1 MAIVAGDIDAARRAL
16 NLNADDFAAARDM
29 ARRIA
34 GKYVAANMDTPGFRS
49 QRGAVFNPEFVSKYS
64 GFVLPRQV
72 KPDQVTDDL
81 DTELVCKNVIISLL
95 RDDAQLILLFIL
107 KLIQTCS
114 GGVTAGYAI
123 HSIGSALLGI
133 PSYDAVFQV
142 KLADFDTDDTG
153 SDSTYGSSDA
163 SVTSGTVTTADGSE
177 VSFDE
182 IAGRPLPVS
191 RVRGVS
197 RGLVGEHQDTEPE
210 YEPEPEYAGLPIS
223 EELSE
228 FFLESSHKDIE
239 QFCRY
244 IGSIANGRQRV
255 YALLT
260 SVVGF
265 LSAEIGESGHPDFAN
280 APSVNLICS
289 KTIRGVVGSGQALMA
304 IFLMSSLENGQERVC
319 LELAGHIVQN
329 LVGCCLYSKW
339 LKKDYERLLWEPH
352 NGYTFYDT
360 ANLPMSMEFTNPA
373 DGRRV
378 TLEEIRIKF
387 TDNVKHPICSV
398 PEVPITITG
407 IGIANAQ
414 REAGATMFMQDMV
427 ATVQECAA
435 DAAKRVSPWRIDD
448 GLTFDHLI
456 VSAVKSALKLHFILD
471 HLDRDPAS
479 AARSLHFSD
488 VLKRIVLKNPASVNV
503 GNYWHPKPKNPLE
516 TIFDTTYL
524 KRHIDPAELTALH
537 GELAAYLTT
546 ITTEAARVPPA
557 PRLRPAPVQPP
568 APLDID
574 VLRRSRQARYLRRQE
589 LQRNHDETAH
599 RLALGSIPENGEPAA
614 MYSSEDPWIDD
625 VPSALSVTTPEEVLQ
640 RTKSV
645 QGMPATE
652 PDLRWHELDQNAQA
666 SAAQP
671 GVALERSPSVS
682 SNWSGWSGLTGLL
695 DPDPTTPPANPP
707 GSNVLS
713 FNPSGPLPDAKPKK
727 RTGLS
732 RGRPAS
738 KHQAQAPSEGGK
750 KQTKNKRK
758 KNKPKTKRRAAN
770 KKNKKAQQGAGR
782 VSGHKRAKVFRNKT
796 RKSN

>member
-1 MAIVAGDIDAARRAL
+1 MTTVAGDIDAARRAL
-16 NLNADDFAAARDM
+16 NLNVHDFDEAMDM

-34 GKYVAANMDTPGFRS
+34 GKYSPAIMDRPGFRS

-153 SDSTYGSSDA
+153 SDSTYGSSIVSD
-163 SVTSGTVTTADGSE
+163 TTGTVTTADGSE

-182 IAGRPLPVS
+182 VAGRPLAVS

-210 YEPEPEYAGLPIS
+210 YQPEYAGLPIS

-228 FFLESSHKDIE
+228 IFLESSHKDIE

-244 IGSIANGRQRV
+244 IGSIADGGQRV

-265 LSAEIGESGHPDFAN
+265 LSAEIGESGHPDFAR

-304 IFLMSSLENGQERVC
+304 IFLMSSLENGEERVC

-329 LVGCCLYSKW
+329 LAGCCLYSKW

-352 NGYTFYDT
+352 HESTFYDT

-398 PEVPITITG
+398 PEVPITG
-407 IGIANAQ
+407 AGIANAQ

-427 ATVQECAA
+427 ATVRECAA
-435 DAAKRVSPWRIDD
+435 DAAKRVSPWRIKD

-456 VSAVKSALKLHFILD
+456 VSAVKSALSLHGILAYTN
-471 HLDRDPAS
+471 RDPDS
-479 AARSLHFSD
+479 AARSLQFSNA
-488 VLKRIVLKNPASVNV
+488 LKRIVLKNPASVTVND
-503 GNYWHPKPKNPLE
+503 YWKLKDPKNPLE

-524 KRHIDPAELTALH
+524 KHIIDPAELTTLYH
-537 GELAAYLTT
+537 ELDAYLTT

-557 PRLRPAPVQPP
+557 PRLRPAPVQLP

-574 VLRRSRQARYLRRQE
+574 VLRRSRTDRYQKRE
-589 LQRNHDETAH
+589 ALQRNHDETAR
-599 RLALGSIPENGEPAA
+599 RLALGSIPEGMDVGVWESDFIPSDLAVDAPDDFLPRTWSAQGTPAQEP
-614 MYSSEDPWIDD
+614 E
-625 VPSALSVTTPEEVLQ
+625 
-640 RTKSV
+640 R
-645 QGMPATE
+645 
-652 PDLRWHELDQNAQA
+652 RWHELQALSAEA

-671 GVALERSPSVS
+671 GADLARTRSNESNISLPWSVMDQIPSIEEPPRRKSLS
-682 SNWSGWSGLTGLL
+682 SLA
-695 DPDPTTPPANPP
+695 TTAAAAAAAAAQPAI
-707 GSNVLS
+707 GSKR
-713 FNPSGPLPDAKPKK
+713 GPNA
-727 RTGLS
+727 G
-732 RGRPAS
+732 
-738 KHQAQAPSEGGK
+738 GGK
-750 KQTKNKRK
+750 KQTKSNKKGGK

-770 KKNKKAQQGAGR
+770 KKNKKARQGAMR